1 MYHRT
6 KKWCSSEL
14 VLNLPSPSSLA
25 RPTFMNLLAASL
37 VPRLLSYEMK
47 ENTIP
52 TAAMESAHANSIP
65 SVAALEAAHALTFR
79 NGLGNSIF
87 TSRDE
92 PVSVVQLQAFWNQ
105 VISGEIAIVGTGM
118 SQESLENLVKHVMAG
133 VIQEDTKGTA
143 DSTGEQYES
152 AIAERIESALKNPI
166 PSAQTAALSEVSYES
181 ELVPKIQSAASKTFG
196 GEVRIPIDLHL
207 LPEIQ
212 PTLLIAYGSTSQSS
226 TAEHVLLP
234 YVLGVDASEAS
245 LKWSSHSS
253 PLASAAA
260 VAGEGS
266 SAQAYNQAYSDANLL
281 CVEIAAEGTKRL
293 SEAGKEVVKTLKG
306 LKVSEEQLKRAVG
319 QAKLALAKKWET
331 SEGVREILA
340 KDVRPVPFFPAGFP
354 LLL

>member
-1 MYHRT
+1 
-6 KKWCSSEL
+6 
-14 VLNLPSPSSLA
+14 
-25 RPTFMNLLAASL
+25 MNILAASL

-52 TAAMESAHANSIP
+52 TSAMESTHANSIP

-87 TSRDE
+87 TSKDE

-105 VISGEIAIVGTGM
+105 VISGEIAIIGTGM
-118 SQESLENLVKHVMAG
+118 SQESLETLVKNVMAD
-133 VIQEDTKGTA
+133 VIQEDTKGAVDSVGEEHEA
-143 DSTGEQYES
+143 DVAS
-152 AIAERIESALKNPI
+152 RIEDALKNPV
-166 PSAQTAALSEVSYES
+166 PSAQTASLSALSYES
-181 ELVPKIQSAASKTFG
+181 ELVNLKAYPHPETLPSAQEAASKTFG

-234 YVLGVDASEAS
+234 YVLGVDASSAS
-245 LKWSSHSS
+245 LKWSPRSS

-260 VAGEGS
+260 AAGEGS
-266 SAQAYNQAYSDANLL
+266 SAQAFNQAYSDANLL
-281 CVEIAAEGTKRL
+281 CIEIAAEGTKRL
-293 SEAGKEVVKTLKG
+293 SEAGKEVVQTLKG
-306 LKVSEEQLKRAVG
+306 LKVSEDQLKRAVG

-331 SEGVREILA
+331 SEGVRELLA
-340 KDVRPVPFFPAGFP
+340 KDVSLCFA
-354 LLL
+354 

>member
-1 MYHRT
+1 
-6 KKWCSSEL
+6 
-14 VLNLPSPSSLA
+14 
-25 RPTFMNLLAASL
+25 MNLLAASL

-181 ELVPKIQSAASKTFG
+181 ELVNLKAYPHPETLPKIQSAASKTFG

>member
-166 PSAQTAALSEVSYES
+166 PSAQTAALSAHPHPET
-181 ELVPKIQSAASKTFG
+181 LPKIQSAASKTFG